1 MANARQVIL
10 EAPIDFGEAPDF
22 IPPGKKTK
30 MRKGH
35 PYEKSDAFPKESDK
49 PGQSYA
55 ERLASDTYPEIVKK
69 VARATGITPR
79 THRDIG
85 PLMGQMMDALGR
97 IQQIERGHEQEL
109 EQAAVEVVLSLPE
122 YRSLAK
128 AVQKGELIVKGELTA
143 HVDLKG
149 AQMDA
154 EEAGE
159 EAEEEIA
166 QVAQEL
172 DIEVEKR
179 RFINMLI
186 HGAAE
191 TKHSAYLLAS
201 DKINAIDPQLLNLYG
216 ILNSV
221 GQFSYWIMPEEIQRQ
236 MAGGGGGGE
245 PSGAAKISQNDDGVP
260 VIHAQANNFALLI
273 YELSKAIMEY
283 LSYPDEDDPET
294 AKTARDRSDLL
305 GEEPWAIMLG
315 HGAWKRVLA
324 AIGPD
329 AQEYMPDIYD
339 HLMRLPTGEFNK
351 IANGILRGSTE
362 AKRFLADL
370 VAQFKAEDENQV
382 EESKEGGQSV
392 AARLLEDES
401 SGNL

>member
-10 EAPIDFGEAPDF
+10 EAPIDLGDQPDF
-22 IPPGKKTK
+22 IPPDKKRK
-30 MRKGH
+30 MSKGH
-35 PYEKSDAFPKESDK
+35 PYEKSDAFPKQSDK

-55 ERLASDTYPEIVKK
+55 ERLASETYPDIVRK

-122 YRSLAK
+122 FASLRK
-128 AVQKGELIVKGELTA
+128 AVQKGELIVKGELTSNI
-143 HVDLKG
+143 DLKG
-149 AQMDA
+149 AKMDA

-191 TKHSAYLLAS
+191 TKHSAYHLAA
-201 DKINAIDPQLLNLYG
+201 DKINAIDPQLLSLYG

-221 GQFSYWIMPEEIQRQ
+221 GQFSYWIMPEEVQRQ
-236 MAGGGGGGE
+236 MAAGGGE
-245 PSGAAKISQNDDGVP
+245 PSGAAKISQNEDGVP

-294 AKTARDRSDLL
+294 AKAARDRSDLL

-339 HLMRLPTGEFNK
+339 HLMRLPTGDFNK
-351 IANGILRGSTE
+351 IANGILSGSSE

-370 VAQFKAEDENQV
+370 VQQFKTEDDEQV
-382 EESKEGGQSV
+382 EESKAGGMSV
-392 AARLLEDES
+392 ADRLLE
-401 SGNL
+401 G

>member
-10 EAPIDFGEAPDF
+10 EAPIDFGDQPDF
-22 IPPGKKTK
+22 IPPDKKRK
-30 MRKGH
+30 LSKGH
-35 PYEKSDAFPKESDK
+35 PYEKSDAFPKQSDK
-49 PGQSYA
+49 AGQSYA
-55 ERLASDTYPEIVKK
+55 ERLASETYPEIVKK

-85 PLMGQMMDALGR
+85 PLMGQMMDALRR
-97 IQQIERGHEQEL
+97 IQQIEQGHEQEL

-122 YRSLAK
+122 FASLRK

-143 HVDLKG
+143 HVDIKG

-154 EEAGE
+154 QEAGE

-191 TKHSAYLLAS
+191 TKHSAYLLAA
-201 DKINAIDPQLLNLYG
+201 DKLDAIDPQLLNLYG
-216 ILNSV
+216 VLNSV
-221 GQFSYWIMPEEIQRQ
+221 GQFSYWIMPEEVQRQ
-236 MAGGGGGGE
+236 MSGGGGGE
-245 PSGAAKISQNDDGVP
+245 PSGAAKISQNEEGVP

-294 AKTARDRSDLL
+294 AKAARDRSDLL

-324 AIGPD
+324 AIGND
-329 AQEYMPDIYD
+329 AQEYMPDLYD

-351 IANGILRGSTE
+351 IANGILSGSAD
-362 AKRFLADL
+362 AKRYLADL
-370 VAQFKAEDENQV
+370 VQQFKTEDDSQV
-382 EESKEGGQSV
+382 EESKEGGV
-392 AARLLEDES
+392 AVANRLLEDES
-401 SGNL
+401 DGNV